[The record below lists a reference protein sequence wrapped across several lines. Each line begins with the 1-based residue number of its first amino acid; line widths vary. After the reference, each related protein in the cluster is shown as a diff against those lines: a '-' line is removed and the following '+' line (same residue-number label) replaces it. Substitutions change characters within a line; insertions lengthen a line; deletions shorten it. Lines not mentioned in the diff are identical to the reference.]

1 MKLKG
6 LNTASLLAAVG
17 FIQLVVASPSLSQTD
32 LNTRLRQA
40 LCAQN
45 WGQAMQIIDQMK
57 RAAGPQYAAQ
67 LTLYRGQIA
76 TLARENVNLS
86 KLLDKCSEAST
97 PSTTTPTENSI
108 PPTPSSDI
116 PSAPNTGIPTLPN
129 SDIPPTPNIGI
140 PTLPSSDN
148 LPPPPPIP

>member
-17 FIQLVVASPSLSQTD
+17 LIQFVGATPSLSQTD

-86 KLLDKCSEAST
+86 KLLNKCSEAST
-97 PSTTTPTENSI
+97 PSSTTPTDNSI
-108 PPTPSSDI
+108 PPTPSSNI
-116 PSAPNTGIPTLPN
+116 PPAPSNGIPTLPS
-129 SDIPPTPNIGI
+129 SDIPQAPSNSI

-148 LPPPPPIP
+148 LPPPPPLP

>member
-6 LNTASLLAAVG
+6 LNIAGLLAAIGLIQVVG
-17 FIQLVVASPSLSQTD
+17 ATPSLSQTD

-86 KLLDKCSEAST
+86 KLLDKCSEASS
-97 PSTTTPTENSI
+97 PASTTPTNNSI
-108 PPTPSSDI
+108 PPTPSSEI

-129 SDIPPTPNIGI
+129 SDIPPAPSTGI
-140 PTLPSSDN
+140 PTLPNSDN
-148 LPPPPPIP
+148 LPPPPPLP